1 MVFNFNKTETTF
13 SHESVLK
20 GTGQDKKINYYVMKQ
35 VININFQGQVVPI
48 EVSAFDL
55 LKQYTESL
63 NRHFANEEG
72 KEEIINDIESRIGEL
87 FQDRLKSGST
97 CITDDDVN
105 AIIKS
110 MGRPE
115 DFEAAEESSS
125 GTSSAKTQY
134 EAGPSSIPFQ
144 AGRKRLFRNE
154 NEKVIGGV
162 CSGLANYFGID
173 VVVVRIIFAI
183 LFFSFGFGLLPYLIL
198 WVAVPSTASAE
209 IGGMK
214 KKLYRDIDDKII
226 AGVCSGIG
234 NYFGINSWIPRVLFL
249 LPFLSFV
256 SRWGHWGDFPLGFSF
271 SPGALIIYII
281 LWLVIPE
288 ATTTTEKLEMK
299 GEKVDMNSIKNSVM
313 EEMKGMQQRAEK
325 FGKEATAMA
334 QEKGQ
339 ALGSDIG
346 HIAKRSRNS
355 FGDII
360 ALLFKIFAYFVIGTV
375 LISLIIALFSFGVVS
390 IGLFPAKDFLLHDGW
405 QNTFAW
411 GTLIFFIA
419 VPIIGIIT
427 WIIRRIAKIKSNRKW
442 LRSSF
447 AAMWILGL
455 VCFIALISSVVRDF
469 RSINNITEEQVVLTN
484 PGINKL
490 EITTLTPEKKYYR
503 RQWLQLRPFDA
514 LTEDTAF
521 VRNVRVEI
529 VKTTGDSFYVT
540 MLRLSNGYNKNE
552 ANVLASKIDFTAK
565 QLDSSLIIDRGIAIN
580 KTDKFRNQRVII
592 TIHVPVGKQ
601 IRVDESIGWGNE
613 IQMDGPWGE
622 DFRIEMDDVEHGW
635 ERGNTY
641 IMKEYGLY
649 DTANDEP
656 ADDWK
661 RDQKRERGIDIKNGK
676 NRVRINED
684 GIQIEDDADYRYE
697 TERHEKAV
705 DSIKIK
711 RETEVQKVKD
721 SLQKAVEKAKEELK
735 KIDEKKSNAAAST
748 KDDDFLMPTYNPL
761 IMALMK

>member
-1 MVFNFNKTETTF
+1 
-13 SHESVLK
+13 
-20 GTGQDKKINYYVMKQ
+20 MKQ

-63 NRHFANEEG
+63 NRHFANEDG
-72 KEEIINDIESRIGEL
+72 KDEIINDIESRIGEL
-87 FQDRLKSGST
+87 FQERLKSGAT
-97 CITDDDVN
+97 CITDEDVN

-115 DFEAAEESSS
+115 DFEAAEESANNNNNSNNY
-125 GTSSAKTQY
+125 SAGSQSESTT
-134 EAGPSSIPFQ
+134 GSTTFQ
-144 AGRKRLFRNE
+144 TGRTKRLYRNE

-209 IGGMK
+209 IGSMK
-214 KKLYRDIDDKII
+214 KKLYRDTDDKII

-234 NYFGINSWIPRVLFL
+234 NYFGVNPWIPRVLFL

-256 SRWGHWGDFPLGFSF
+256 SRWGHWGDFPLGFTF

-288 ATTTTEKLEMK
+288 AHTTTEKLEMK

-325 FGKEATAMA
+325 FGKEAGAMA
-334 QEKGQ
+334 QEKSQ
-339 ALGSDIG
+339 ALGADINQMTR
-346 HIAKRSRNS
+346 RSRNS

-360 ALLFKIFAYFVIGTV
+360 ALLFKIFAYFIIGSV
-375 LISLIIALFSFGVVS
+375 LIGLIIGLFSFGIVS
-390 IGLFPAKDFLLHDGW
+390 IGLFPAKDFVLHEGW

-455 VCFIALISSVVRDF
+455 VCFIGLISSVVRDF
-469 RSINNITEEQVVLTN
+469 RSINNIEEEKVVLTN
-484 PGINKL
+484 PGISKL

-503 RQWLQLRPFDA
+503 RQWLKLQPFDA

-521 VRNVRVEI
+521 VRNVKVEI
-529 VKTTGDSFYVT
+529 VKSTGDSFYVT
-540 MLRLSNGYNKNE
+540 MLRLSNGHNKTE
-552 ANVLASKIDFTAK
+552 ANVLASKIEFSAK
-565 QLDSSLIIDRGIAIN
+565 QIDSALVIDRGIAIN

-592 TIHVPVGKQ
+592 TVHVPVGKQ
-601 IRVDESIGWGNE
+601 IRIDESIGWGND
-613 IQMDGPWGE
+613 IQIDGPWGE
-622 DFRIEMDDVEHGW
+622 DWRLEMDNVEHGW
-635 ERGNTY
+635 DRGVTY
-641 IMKEYGLY
+641 VMKEDGLY
-649 DTANDEP
+649 DLQGEP
-656 ADDWK
+656 ADSWK
-661 RDQKRERGIDIKNGK
+661 RDNRKRDRGVEVKDGSHKI
-676 NRVRINED
+676 RINEN

-697 TERHEKAV
+697 NERHEKAV
-705 DSIKIK
+705 DSIKSK
-711 RETEVQKVKD
+711 RENEVERVKD
-721 SLQKAVEKAKEELK
+721 SLRKAVEKTNEELK
-735 KIDEKKSNAAAST
+735 KIDEKKSNAAALN
-748 KDDDFLMPTYNPL
+748 DNDLLVPVYNPL

>member
-1 MVFNFNKTETTF
+1 
-13 SHESVLK
+13 
-20 GTGQDKKINYYVMKQ
+20 MKQ
-35 VININFQGQVVPI
+35 VININFQGRVVPI

-55 LKQYTESL
+55 LKQYTDSL

-87 FQDRLKSGST
+87 FQERLKSGST

-115 DFEAAEESSS
+115 DFEAAEETTSSS
-125 GTSSAKTQY
+125 SKTENESSNA
-134 EAGPSSIPFQ
+134 AASAPFQ
-144 AGRKRLFRNE
+144 AGRSKRLFRNE

-173 VVVVRIIFAI
+173 VVVVRIIFVI

-214 KKLYRDIDDKII
+214 KKLYRDTDDKII

-234 NYFGINSWIPRVLFL
+234 NYFGVNAWIPRVLFL

-256 SRWGHWGDFPLGFSF
+256 SRWGHWGDFPFGFTF

-288 ATTTTEKLEMK
+288 ANTTTEKLEMK

-325 FGKEATAMA
+325 FGKEASAMA
-334 QEKGQ
+334 KERGQ
-339 ALGSDIG
+339 AVGADIG
-346 HIAKRSRNS
+346 QMTRRSRNS

-360 ALLFKIFAYFVIGTV
+360 ALLFKIFAYFIIGSVVIFLV
-375 LISLIIALFSFGVVS
+375 FALFGFGIFS
-390 IGLFPAKDFLLHDGW
+390 IGMFPAKDFLLHSGW
-405 QNTFAW
+405 QNAFAW

-427 WIIRRIAKIKSNRKW
+427 WIIRRIAKVKSNRKW

-455 VCFIALISSVVRDF
+455 ICFVGLLSSLFRDF
-469 RSINNITEEQVVLTN
+469 RSNNTIAEEQVVLTN

-503 RQWLQLRPFDA
+503 RQWFQLRPFDV
-514 LTEDTAF
+514 LTEDTAY

-529 VKTTGDSFYVT
+529 VKATGDSFYVT

-552 ANVLASKIDFTAK
+552 ANTLASKIDFNAR
-565 QLDSSLIIDRGIAIN
+565 QIDSSLVIDRGIAVN

-592 TIHVPVGKQ
+592 TVHVPVGKQ
-601 IRVDESIGWGNE
+601 IRIDESIGLGNE
-613 IQMDGPWGE
+613 IQMDGPWG
-622 DFRIEMDDVEHGW
+622 DDWRIEMDDVERGW
-635 ERGNTY
+635 DRGVTY
-641 IMKEYGLY
+641 TMKEDGLY
-649 DTANDEP
+649 DLQGEP
-656 ADDWK
+656 ADSWK
-661 RDQKRERGIDIKNGK
+661 KENRRRDRGIEVKGGSHNI
-676 NRVRINED
+676 RINEN
-684 GIQIEDDADYRYE
+684 GIQIEDDTDYRYE
-697 TERHEKAV
+697 NERHEKAI
-705 DSIKIK
+705 DSIKVK
-711 RETEVQKVKD
+711 RDTEEKRITD
-721 SLQKAVEKAKEELK
+721 SLRKESEKINDQLK
-735 KIDEKKSNAAAST
+735 KIDEKKSNAAAQSGEN
-748 KDDDFLMPTYNPL
+748 DFIMPTYNPM
-761 IMALMK
+761 IMAMMK